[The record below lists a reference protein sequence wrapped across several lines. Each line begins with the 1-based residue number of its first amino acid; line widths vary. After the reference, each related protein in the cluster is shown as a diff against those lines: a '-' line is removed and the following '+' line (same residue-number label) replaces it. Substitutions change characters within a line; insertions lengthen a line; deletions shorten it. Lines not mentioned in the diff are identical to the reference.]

1 MSSMRLFVVSLLA
14 AGVLT
19 AAGTGTA
26 EAAASCTI
34 TKQTTPTLVAKK
46 VTWTWAV
53 SCTGLTGSYNVY
65 TDALDVTTGKAYGTL
80 GTGSPYTT
88 ATSGATES
96 KTIPTCVPSELWNV
110 KVAVRNST
118 GTLLAGPTTT
128 PSASLCPTT
137 PPPPPPPTG
146 PTVPMGVTA
155 TAVSDTEIDLSWP
168 ASTDQAGTIQGYHVY
183 RDGTNLGPVSATSF
197 QDVGLA
203 PGSTHSYQVDAFDA
217 TQSSARSTVVTA
229 RTTGGGGGGFAPI
242 SHVMVLF
249 DENRTQ
255 AQVTDPSSTMYMPY
269 LTSLGTQ
276 FAHTTN
282 YTALVHPSLPNYF
295 AVTSGSTQ
303 TATTDCGTNTTAC
316 ATAEDSIFHQTEV
329 TGGGWQEWAESEPS
343 NCAKADKQPYVVH
356 HAPPPYF
363 TNLTTCATNDFAL
376 NINAVPAISASYTF
390 ITPNNNDNAHGTPGT
405 TGSPAAADA
414 WLKTLMGQ
422 LMAQPAY
429 TNGSTLVILTW
440 DEGVGSNQ
448 VIYTALVNPRFSGL
462 TLTGAYNH
470 YSTLRLSEELLGL
483 PLLGNAA
490 TANDMEGE
498 LGLP

>member
-1 MSSMRLFVVSLLA
+1 MRLLIVPLLA
-14 AGVLT
+14 AIAFTV
-19 AAGTGTA
+19 AGSGTA
-26 EAAASCTI
+26 EAAAQCTL
-34 TKQTTPTLVAKK
+34 TKQTAPVLSAKK
-46 VTWTWAV
+46 VSWTWAV

-80 GTGSPYTT
+80 GTGSPFTA

-96 KTIPTCVPSELWNV
+96 KTIPTCVPTELWNV
-110 KVAVRNST
+110 KLAVRNST
-118 GTLLAGPTTT
+118 GTLLAGPTNTA
-128 PSASLCPTT
+128 SASLCPAS

-146 PTVPMGVTA
+146 PTVPMFVTP
-155 TAVSDTEIDLSWP
+155 TVVSDTEIDLSWA
-168 ASTDQAGTIQGYHVY
+168 ASTDAAGTIQGYHVY
-183 RDGTNLGPVSATSF
+183 RDGISLPPVTTTSF
-197 QDVGLA
+197 QDVGLV
-203 PGSTHSYQVDAFDA
+203 PGTAHIYQVDAFDA
-217 TQSSARSTVVTA
+217 TQSSAKSAAVTA
-229 RTTGGGGGGFAPI
+229 STTGGGGTLAPI

-255 AQVTDPSSTMYMPY
+255 AQVTTPTSTMYMPY

-316 ATAEDSIFHQTEV
+316 ATASDSIFHQTEV

-343 NCAKADKQPYVVH
+343 NCSHTDKQPYVVH

-376 NINAVPAISASYTF
+376 NVNAVPTISASYTF
-390 ITPNNNDNAHGTPGT
+390 ITPNNNNNAHGTPGA
-405 TGSPAAADA
+405 TGSPAAADG
-414 WLKTLMGQ
+414 WLQTLMGQ

-448 VIYTALVNPRFSGL
+448 VIHTALVNPRFSGR

-483 PLLGNAA
+483 PLLGSAA
-490 TANDMEGE
+490 TANDMKAE